1 MRAGVAALSLG
12 AALAAPGAADAA
24 WAEPPGEILA
34 ITSFTLKNAGQA
46 FDKAATARPA
56 DSSRKV
62 EVSTYV
68 QYGLDETRTLI
79 LQPTWTRF
87 ETPYVRAEGLSTLSI
102 GLRQRLLAEGPDVV
116 SVQPLIRLPLAN
128 GERGNLLGQGEIE
141 GEIRFLWG
149 HGFDFDFDNPFGEH
163 HEVAGFTVLEWA
175 PRVAEGMDGSHIE
188 NDATLGFRVDGGD
201 LVLVQLF
208 NSWPLGGPHRRKH
221 QIQPSAVTD
230 LGAGVSVQTGVIYT
244 YAGADVP
251 VELGAVLGLWLR
263 F

>member
-24 WAEPPGEILA
+24 WTEPPGEILI
-34 ITSFTLKNAGQA
+34 ITSLTLKNAGQA
-46 FDKAATARPA
+46 FDEAATARPA

-87 ETPYVRAEGLSTLSI
+87 ETPHVRAEGPSTLGL
-102 GLRQRLLAEGPDVV
+102 GLRQRLRAEGPDVV

-149 HGFDFDFDNPFGEH
+149 HGFDFAFDNPFGEH
-163 HEVAGFTVLEWA
+163 HEVTGFTLLEWA
-175 PRVAEGMDGSHIE
+175 PRVAEGMDGSHVE
-188 NDATLGFRVDGGD
+188 NVATLGFRVDGGD

-208 NSWPLGGPHRRKH
+208 NTWPLGGPHRRKH
-221 QIQPSAVTD
+221 QVQPSAVTD

-251 VELGAVLGLWLR
+251 AELGAVLGLWLR